1 MFEKCCI
8 KPELLSYS
16 LQHKPK
22 PLKMIPDLRDSIDRF
37 LWYVPGIDSY
47 QSSDNY
53 LIDDPLYSLPIFE
66 EVLLAIGL
74 DLDKDLDL
82 LEDKHIPHD
91 LNDFYENTICTSC
104 QKAILTRYKNETWL
118 RTLLRHVRNSIA
130 HGSFTT
136 IDVLVLFKD
145 KIPKTE
151 KFTSIIKIDA
161 IRFNKALSILD
172 EFDGVLRTSS
182 GGFAEEKIFKRV
194 FNKNGFDV
202 ISEPMIGNIRADFI
216 AVKNGIKYAV
226 EIKRGNYK
234 PIGSNDIYI
243 SRVEK
248 QLDSYLSE
256 GYKPILIYD
265 RGWLTTKASDHL
277 KNKEFI
283 VLDKKDL
290 VNFFNGDLTKEI

>member
-118 RTLLRHVRNSIA
+118 RSLLRHVRNSIA

-161 IRFNKALSILD
+161 IKFNKALSILD

-182 GGFAEEKIFKRV
+182 GGFAEEKILKRV